1 MPRCSITGI
10 EIGFEEAYALD
21 VSEMHRAIRELK
33 SQLDALEKLMAQFGA
48 YDKVELTD
56 RRTGKPFTRLDARLV
71 SATVAH
77 ALAEAC
83 PERSIFLPFA
93 EWKEQRA
100 LRRSRTLHE
109 LQKSKKNGDG
119 SNGKVEAAPPPSPP
133 TES

>member
-1 MPRCSITGI
+1 MPRCYITGI

-33 SQLDALEKLMAQFGA
+33 GQLDALEKLMAQFGA

-56 RRTGKPFTRLDARLV
+56 RRTGKPFTRLNARLV

-77 ALAEAC
+77 ALADAC

-93 EWKEQRA
+93 EWKEERA
-100 LRRSRTLHE
+100 RRRSRTLRA
-109 LQKSKKNGDG
+109 LQKEKSGGNG
-119 SNGKVEAAPPPSPP
+119 SNGKAEAAPPPSPP
-133 TES
+133 MES

>member
-1 MPRCSITGI
+1 MPRCYITGI
-10 EIGFEEAYALD
+10 EIGFEDAYALD

-100 LRRSRTLHE
+100 RRLSRTLRD
-109 LQKSKKNGDG
+109 LQKAKKENGG
-119 SNGKVEAAPPPSPP
+119 SNGKAEAVPPPSPP

>member
-1 MPRCSITGI
+1 MPRCYITGI

-56 RRTGKPFTRLDARLV
+56 RRTGKPFTRMDARLV

-93 EWKEQRA
+93 EWKE
-100 LRRSRTLHE
+100 LRTRRISRTLRE
-109 LQKSKKNGDG
+109 LQKAKKGGNG
-119 SNGKVEAAPPPSPP
+119 SNGEAEAAPLPSLPA
-133 TES
+133 EA